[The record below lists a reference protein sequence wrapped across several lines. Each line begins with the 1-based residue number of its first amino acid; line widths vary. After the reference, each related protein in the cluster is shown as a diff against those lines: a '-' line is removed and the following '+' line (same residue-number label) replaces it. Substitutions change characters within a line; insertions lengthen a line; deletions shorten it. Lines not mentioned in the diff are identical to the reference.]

1 LGFWGVE
8 INQLNCTLER
18 TIGVAGAGRRK
29 RSSGTGAAVKAE
41 AFYMARWVFVF
52 LIGSSR

>member
-18 TIGVAGAGRRK
+18 TIGVAGAGRSK